1 MKKNKAKANR
11 KAQELSN
18 KEQKGKLIKEEKEH
32 IDNMVVLA
40 TAIGLVGAIVLL
52 YLYQY
57 LNSSYALASRRFVDV
72 LTWLCYAGVLACVI
86 LYFVKNKKKNYLKA
100 IPYFVGISL
109 VLMFLAHYSFFAQKF
124 HIERLNNLKTVV
136 ILIYIIIALY
146 LIATYVFFGIKSYQ
160 LSKKAKQ
167 K

>member
-52 YLYQY
+52 CISILTAHMHLRQ
-57 LNSSYALASRRFVDV
+57 DV
-72 LTWLCYAGVLACVI
+72 L
-86 LYFVKNKKKNYLKA
+86 
-100 IPYFVGISL
+100 
-109 VLMFLAHYSFFAQKF
+109 LMF
-124 HIERLNNLKTVV
+124 
-136 ILIYIIIALY
+136 
-146 LIATYVFFGIKSYQ
+146 
-160 LSKKAKQ
+160 
-167 K
+167 